1 MDSRLEKK
9 ALVLSTVTVGY
20 NVLEGV
26 VSILAGMSAGSIALV
41 GFGLDSFI
49 ESLSGGIMIWRFRR
63 HETLTRDEEKRIERK
78 AARLVGSTFFVLAAY
93 VLYESVHKLSVHEA
107 VHPSIVGII
116 IAVFSLIFMPVLFY
130 LKHKTGIALNSRS
143 LIADSKQTLACMFM
157 SAALLIGLGLNYL
170 FGFWQADPI
179 AGLVIVLFL
188 LREGYEALE
197 GEEP

>member
-1 MDSRLEKK
+1 MS
-9 ALVLSTVTVGY
+9 AVTVGY

-26 VSILAGMSAGSIALV
+26 VSILAGMAAGSIALV

-49 ESLSGGIMIWRFRR
+49 ESLSGGIMIWRFSR
-63 HETLTRDEEKRIERK
+63 HETLTKDEKERIERK

-93 VLYESVHKLSVHEA
+93 VLFESVHKLYMHEA